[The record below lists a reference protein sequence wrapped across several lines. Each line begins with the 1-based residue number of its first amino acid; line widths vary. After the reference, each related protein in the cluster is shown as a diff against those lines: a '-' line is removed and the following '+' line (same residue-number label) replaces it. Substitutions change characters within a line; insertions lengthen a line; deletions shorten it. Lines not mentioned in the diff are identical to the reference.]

1 MIIQIKK
8 RTLYSFLILAI
19 ILVAGFF
26 LVRGNDNALNNTN
39 NPRTLGGDFQK
50 VIIGV
55 KNYNYYP
62 NTITVKVNQ
71 PVRIYLDS
79 SVGGCFRDF
88 TIPAFNVRKY
98 LKTPS
103 DYVEF
108 TPTKTGTFAFACS
121 MNMGQ
126 GKLIV

>member
-79 SVGGCFRDF
+79 SVGGCLRSF
-88 TIPAFNVRKY
+88 TIRDYGIAKNLP
-98 LKTPS
+98 TPE
-103 DYVEF
+103 DYVE
-108 TPTKTGTFAFACS
+108 
-121 MNMGQ
+121 
-126 GKLIV
+126 